1 MKRIFIILMLFVIAF
16 VFSCNSKPEQTKSEK
31 QMIDE
36 MNKSMQE
43 TSNDLSIDTTSTDS
57 TLLKK

>member
-1 MKRIFIILMLFVIAF
+1 MKTLSIILVLFVTLF
-16 VFSCNSKPEQTKSEK
+16 VFSCSTPTEQKETEK

-43 TSNDLSIDTTSTDS
+43 SANDLSIDTTSTDS
-57 TLLKK
+57 TLLK

>member
-1 MKRIFIILMLFVIAF
+1 MKTLFLLFVIAF
-16 VFSCNSKPEQTKSEK
+16 SYACNSTSEQKETEK

-43 TSNDLSIDTTSTDS
+43 SANDLSIDTTSTDS
-57 TLLKK
+57 TLLK